1 MSIFRSRTRSLLRRE
16 RIDGYLLILP
26 WLLGFFLFKLGPMV
40 ASLAFSF
47 MKYDIVTPGRW
58 VGLANYGRLVRDD
71 LFLLSLYNTA
81 YYTFLSVPLGVV
93 VALAAASLLNTRLRG
108 LNVFRTIFYLPS
120 VVPMVAN
127 TLLWM
132 WIFNSEFGLANA
144 LFQWLGLPGQEWLL
158 EVRLV
163 KLVFIVMSLWSIGP
177 QMVIFLAGL
186 QGIPQSLYEAASLD
200 GAGAWHCFRH
210 VTLPLLSPVVFFNLV
225 IGIISSFQVFT
236 AAFIATDGGPQNAS
250 LFYVLYLYRNA
261 FEFFKMGYASVLAWV
276 LFLIVLIFTLIQ
288 FKMANLWVYYESAV
302 RS

>member
-144 LFQWLGLPGQEWLL
+144 LFQWFGLPGQEWLL